1 MGVKQALIT
10 VGVLIG
16 VLAIIIILAFFLM
29 GRIAK
34 VLIKSNFD
42 QRYDDRH
49 TLKYFTVDD
58 FENLKN
64 EPIEFESNEGQKLRG
79 FIYSST
85 KFDSYKALMVVS
97 HGLGA
102 GHLQYTTEI
111 NYFAQQGYLVFAY
124 DDTGCNMSEGKR
136 IKGLTQGLID
146 LDYALRYID
155 SNERLKN
162 MPKVLFGHSMGA
174 FSVCNITSINNS
186 DIKAIVALA
195 PFKDEPSMIFE
206 QFKAMTNVKYKII
219 YKLLVKYYKQ
229 RFGNLIKVN
238 TIDSFKN
245 SDVPHMIV
253 AGDCDPMVDY
263 FSNFNL
269 FKEMLENNE
278 NYKFVSVE
286 GRFHRPNLSLDAAQY
301 DQDTNV
307 ELQTIQ
313 GEFKGKVPQE
323 RIDKFY
329 QSLDYNLL
337 VKMDDQVMT
346 QIGEFLDANLNK

>member
-10 VGVLIG
+10 VGVLTGII
-16 VLAIIIILAFFLM
+16 LIIIILAFFLM

-64 EPIEFESNEGQKLRG
+64 EPIEFESDEGQKLKG

-85 KFDSYKALMVVS
+85 KFDLYKALMVVS

-124 DDTGCNMSEGKR
+124 DNTGCNMSEGTR

-155 SNERLKN
+155 SNERLKD

-186 DIKAIVALA
+186 HIKAIVALA

-206 QFKAMTNVKYKII
+206 QFKAMTNIRYKII
-219 YKLLVKYYKQ
+219 YKLLIKYYKQ
-229 RFGNLIKVN
+229 RFGDLIKIN

-245 SDVPHMIV
+245 SDVPHMII

-263 FSNFNL
+263 FSNFNM
-269 FKEMLENNE
+269 FKEMFENNE
-278 NYKFVSVE
+278 NYKFLSVE

-307 ELQTIQ
+307 ELQSIQ
-313 GEFKGKVPQE
+313 GEYKGKIPQE
-323 RIDKFY
+323 RIDRFY
-329 QSLDYNLL
+329 QNLDYNLL

-346 QIGEFLDANLNK
+346 QICEFLETNLNK